1 MPINGPTTDNR
12 EALVDTDFETD
23 AFAHGPL
30 LQPVVKVDATLS
42 ILGSGSTANP
52 LGVLI
57 STDANNDLTRGADD
71 GLYLDASAAG
81 FSFDITDTVTT
92 QTVNDGNTLTFVS
105 SGIATAVVT
114 AVDTVTV
121 DVTGPTFSVPT
132 PYFTGT

>member
-12 EALVDTDFETD
+12 EALVDTDFEAD

-30 LQPVVKVDATLS
+30 LQPVVKVDTTLS
-42 ILGSGSTANP
+42 LTGTGSTATP
-52 LGVLI
+52 LGLLI
-57 STDANNDLTRGADD
+57 STDANNDLTRGTDD

-92 QTVNDGNTLTFVS
+92 ETVNNGNTVTFTG
-105 SGIATAVVT
+105 SGIVT
-114 AVDTVTV
+114 ASVAAVDIV
-121 DVTGPTFSVPT
+121 DIDVPGPVFAVPT